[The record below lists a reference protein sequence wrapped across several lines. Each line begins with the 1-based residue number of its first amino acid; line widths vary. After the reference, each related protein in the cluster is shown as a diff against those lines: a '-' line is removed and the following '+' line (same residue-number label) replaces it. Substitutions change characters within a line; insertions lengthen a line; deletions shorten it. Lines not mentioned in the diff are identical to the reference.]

1 MQAGSRRTQEE
12 EEEVVGVP
20 CFLRRLTCWFV
31 GAAWLH
37 VCHRSWRLV
46 WQWRE
51 DEWEDLVR
59 QELWSSLWSHLLCLS
74 LQPYQ
79 SSPPIFSLLHPVSV
93 HNNVFPIHTANN
105 QVPFE
110 HRIPLKTRTFFN
122 NPQIENLAEKE
133 EDLLYAKSLACSM
146 PSSSMRMTRGTR
158 PRTPPPSIL
167 RIVIRFPTVPLEF
180 CFANPSS
187 IAAATVPLEFSAEL
201 EDFLSVPPATQD
213 YSL

>member
-12 EEEVVGVP
+12 EEEVGVP

-37 VCHRSWRLV
+37 VCHRSRRLV

-51 DEWEDLVR
+51 DEWEHLVR

-105 QVPFE
+105 QVLFE
-110 HRIPLKTRTFFN
+110 HPIPLKTRTFFN
-122 NPQIENLAEKE
+122 NPQLENLAEKE
-133 EDLLYAKSLACSM
+133 EEDHLQLAAACCLLAGM
-146 PSSSMRMTRGTR
+146 MIR
-158 PRTPPPSIL
+158 IL
-167 RIVIRFPTVPLEF
+167 RALGRNHQTQLRT
-180 CFANPSS
+180 
-187 IAAATVPLEFSAEL
+187 AAARLVGKLTVCSA
-201 EDFLSVPPATQD
+201 
-213 YSL
+213 

>member
-12 EEEVVGVP
+12 EEEEEVGVP

-51 DEWEDLVR
+51 DEWGHLLR

-110 HRIPLKTRTFFN
+110 HPIPLKTRTFFN
-122 NPQIENLAEKE
+122 NPQLENLAEKE
-133 EDLLYAKSLACSM
+133 EDEEEKEEEEEDHLQFTAVCCLLAGM
-146 PSSSMRMTRGTR
+146 MIR
-158 PRTPPPSIL
+158 IL
-167 RIVIRFPTVPLEF
+167 RALGRNHQTQLRT
-180 CFANPSS
+180 
-187 IAAATVPLEFSAEL
+187 AAARLVGKLTVGSA
-201 EDFLSVPPATQD
+201 
-213 YSL
+213 